1 MAERRTRVPTAG
13 LASEAALHG
22 ADPICVNLCLS
33 AVRLWL
39 LFASIRV
46 HSRLV
51 FSSRSEI
58 IFDLG
63 FSHFDVF
70 PGHTEP
76 DPVPGV
82 VHVPFKIPHA
92 FGVFM
97 LRIRS

>member
-1 MAERRTRVPTAG
+1 MEDKCEAEGSPRTGRAGARPYRPNLRVHPR
-13 LASEAALHG
+13 S
-22 ADPICVNLCLS
+22 VS
-33 AVRLWL
+33 SYSRQFV
-39 LFASIRV
+39 SIRGWYSLRIR
-46 HSRLV
+46 SRL
-51 FSSRSEI
+51 EI

-92 FGVFM
+92 FRVFR
-97 LRIRS
+97 LSIRS